1 MFHQTQ
7 TCQNRLTGVH
17 GREAYSPMRQN
28 PFHDLTTYRWTRGFK
43 FELTRLEIPDIVWT
57 LYMCK
62 LRQCER

>member
-7 TCQNRLTGVH
+7 TCQIRLTGVH

-43 FELTRLEIPDIVWT
+43 FELTRLEIPDIV
-57 LYMCK
+57 
-62 LRQCER
+62 